1 MDLVVP
7 LSNHSKDQ
15 DRELIFALR
24 SACKYIEHD
33 HLIIIGSEPQAS
45 LSKYKF
51 IAHPDRIGA
60 ENKALNIHNKI
71 LSACYEGGIS
81 DNFILMSDDHYLT
94 REFCGENQ
102 FDGMIAGK
110 LANFLSP
117 DIRYQIFNNTLA
129 ELNMRGTSTRL
140 YDLHAP
146 FIINKHQYIE
156 ISKSVDWSRR
166 YGYALKSL
174 YQNIVGESG
183 EPYRDLKVKIRASHP
198 SQYEKLIGG
207 RKWFSI
213 GEESTCP
220 AMFQFLEYL
229 YPEKCKYELLP

>member
-7 LSNHSKDQ
+7 LSYTSKDQ
-15 DRELIFALR
+15 DRELLFALR
-24 SACKYIEHD
+24 SACKYIDHD
-33 HLIIIGSEPQAS
+33 RLVIIGSVPQCS
-45 LSKYKF
+45 LYGYKQ
-51 IAHPDRIGA
+51 IVSLDLAGA
-60 ENKALNIHNKI
+60 ENKARNIHSKV
-71 LSACYEGGIS
+71 LSVCKNEEIS
-81 DNFILMSDDHYLT
+81 EDFILMSDDHYLT
-94 REFCGENQ
+94 EEFCGENQ
-102 FDGMIAGK
+102 YDGMISTK
-110 LANFLSP
+110 LSNFLSP
-117 DIRYQIFNNTLA
+117 DMRYQIFANTLA

-140 YDLHAP
+140 YDLHTP
-146 FIINKHQYIE
+146 FVINSKKYIE
-156 ISKSVDWSRR
+156 ISESVDWTRR